1 MKPVKDN
8 EDSAVSEI
16 IGALLLFAI
25 GTTVL
30 TGFILWYVPSTGTTN
45 DQGYQSATQS
55 AFTTLDSKMLAP
67 SLAPGSAVS
76 QSFPLGVSGA
86 PPFSSPSDS
95 SICYSNNFSAAMKE
109 NYSLNYYNRITHVNN
124 TIVANANA
132 TNANIYNNIYADNQ
146 FSYSVSFI
154 ENGLSPNGYWS
165 VSMGGRSKSSSSTL
179 ISFSMA
185 QGTYG
190 YKISGS
196 TGQLLSSRQG
206 SVVVNDSNV
215 VINVEFYSSA
225 SLSGIIAENNGTT
238 GDLTPINT
246 QNMIPDSSGN
256 FINPGDGVVNYWLNG
271 TTTLSGYPDAHA
283 LGSQAFNV
291 YSTQS
296 VTYYLYYLMQSD
308 NYIDQYYV
316 GDWKVYS
323 YISTAP
329 FTFSTNMTPIACQT
343 GSSLVNGYFE
353 VNLTQLSAKTI
364 TLDAGTTYY
373 LNFYEE
379 VNIYQNSNTHPN
391 KNPNPNGYIL
401 NCLYSGGSLV
411 NSQSGQWG
419 YGPTEL
425 IGTIQPSNAEFSVGV
440 ESSQSFTAYYW
451 EEGGNPAPGY
461 YDNFSIVHD
470 YLTVSSGNPYVF
482 VVGYHLSS
490 TNLYNFYF
498 NQTSLNS
505 TEQWNVSINGI
516 SNTSIGG
523 NSILFKLP
531 IGVYQF
537 SANSSSTELA
547 SPSIGIIN
555 VTSQYPQK
563 NVQNITFSKP
573 RGTTPAYYGITKEAW
588 QAFTVTK
595 PNTVFNYVSLFMF
608 NFTTPPSSYKSG
620 PLNSTITV
628 TVHSEINGTGFS
640 KSFNIQNTGW
650 IQLFFGQTYSLGKG
664 PWRVVVNASGKSNN
678 VLDWG
683 FSTSGGFDNYLVT
696 DASNLLTSQLNENK
710 SSNIT
715 SFSNGLVSPV
725 TNQVFMFQVGY
736 YNLSVSSFNLTR
748 NISLDYTA
756 SGEILSNGF
765 TQFTYQ
771 AIFAIQDGASLE
783 ASSGVTYSTVNPL
796 PVLFS
801 GSPGFLAFSS
811 YIYNINILKG
821 IPASVSGDGSTI
833 LSLTLTNHSALNYT
847 VGSSYYFGSG
857 SQAHLVK
864 IVYIKLN
871 NFNYTITSRF
881 ARNWE
886 DSFYTQL
893 PHDKGSN
900 YNFNVSINNFDYFR
914 VTMSNDK
921 VFFGMTANDT
931 AAGGIPL
938 YSISTLYEN
947 FLVTQV

>member
-1 MKPVKDN
+1 M
-8 EDSAVSEI
+8 
-16 IGALLLFAI
+16 
-25 GTTVL
+25 
-30 TGFILWYVPSTGTTN
+30 
-45 DQGYQSATQS
+45 
-55 AFTTLDSKMLAP
+55 
-67 SLAPGSAVS
+67 
-76 QSFPLGVSGA
+76 
-86 PPFSSPSDS
+86 
-95 SICYSNNFSAAMKE
+95 
-109 NYSLNYYNRITHVNN
+109 
-124 TIVANANA
+124 
-132 TNANIYNNIYADNQ
+132 
-146 FSYSVSFI
+146 
-154 ENGLSPNGYWS
+154 
-165 VSMGGRSKSSSSTL
+165 
-179 ISFSMA
+179 
-185 QGTYG
+185 
-190 YKISGS
+190 
-196 TGQLLSSRQG
+196 
-206 SVVVNDSNV
+206 
-215 VINVEFYSSA
+215 
-225 SLSGIIAENNGTT
+225 
-238 GDLTPINT
+238 
-246 QNMIPDSSGN
+246 
-256 FINPGDGVVNYWLNG
+256 
-271 TTTLSGYPDAHA
+271 
-283 LGSQAFNV
+283 
-291 YSTQS
+291 
-296 VTYYLYYLMQSD
+296 
-308 NYIDQYYV
+308 
-316 GDWKVYS
+316 
-323 YISTAP
+323 
-329 FTFSTNMTPIACQT
+329 
-343 GSSLVNGYFE
+343 
-353 VNLTQLSAKTI
+353 
-364 TLDAGTTYY
+364 LDAGKTYY

-379 VNIYQNSNTHPN
+379 VNNPPTKNLPN
-391 KNPNPNGYIL
+391 KYIL
-401 NCLYSGGSLV
+401 TELTDSSGNIV
-411 NSQSGQWG
+411 TSQGGQWG
-419 YGPTEL
+419 YGPSEL

-440 ESSQSFTAYYW
+440 GSSQSFTSYYW
-451 EEGGNPAPGY
+451 EQGCYNYYNNNGKY
-461 YDNFSIVHD
+461 IYSYDNFSIVHD

-482 VVGYHLSS
+482 VVGYHLPS

-516 SNTSIGG
+516 SNSSIGG

-531 IGVYQF
+531 MGVYQF
-537 SANSSSTELA
+537 SANSSNTELA

-563 NVQNITFSKP
+563 NVQNITFSRP
-573 RGTTPAYYGITKEAW
+573 RGTTPAYYGITNEAW
-588 QAFTVTK
+588 QAFNVTK

-628 TVHSEINGTGFS
+628 SVNPINGGSGFS

-650 IQLFFGQTYSLGKG
+650 IQLFFGNGNSKDKLGIGTWIIKVTADNG
-664 PWRVVVNASGKSNN
+664 SSN

-683 FSTSGGFDNYLVT
+683 FSTSGGYDNYLLM
-696 DASNLLTSQLNENK
+696 DASNLLTSQLNEKK

-715 SFSNGLVSPV
+715 KFSDGKVTPV

-864 IVYIKLN
+864 VVYIKLN